1 MNSYLSDTSPEAER
15 ILIEGYRKMTPRQK
29 LERVVSMNKALVAMS
44 TARIRATYGEDISD
58 RELKLR
64 LAALRLDR
72 EIMIKVFDWDPDKEG
87 L

>member
-1 MNSYLSDTSPEAER
+1 MLDRLSDTSPEAEQ
-15 ILIEGYRKMTPRQK
+15 ILIEGFRKMTPRQK
-29 LERVVSMNKALVAMS
+29 LERVVSMNKALEALS
-44 TARIRATYGEDISD
+44 AARIRATYGEDISD

-72 EIMIKVFDWDPDKEG
+72 EVMVNVFGWDPDKEG